1 MIATIDF
8 ETTGLKAG
16 EDEVLQVS
24 IIDENY
30 NVLLNAYCRPNN
42 KDSWEDAQAVHG
54 ITPLMVAN
62 ELPFERYVPTVLDI
76 LSKADKVIAYNAAF
90 EDSYLKAYGIE
101 VDPEK
106 WIDPMIMFAE
116 IYGEW
121 NERRGS
127 YKWQSLTKCATY
139 YGYEFKEG
147 GEVIFTDRSIEILQE
162 LGQQYKETPLF
173 KKSRQDN
180 PDWEGDANAGL
191 LFVYMCER
199 LTEAPSRIHTMIV
212 CKLMIPLIWERLEKE
227 LQDTAAVADKK
238 IEEDTAQGGLLSA
251 T

>member
-8 ETTGLKAG
+8 ETTGFKAG

-62 ELPFERYVPTVLDI
+62 ELPFERYVPTVLGI

-121 NERRGS
+121 NEGN
-127 YKWQSLTKCATY
+127 YTQC
-139 YGYEFKEG
+139 
-147 GEVIFTDRSIEILQE
+147 ILI
-162 LGQQYKETPLF
+162 QQQL
-173 KKSRQDN
+173 
-180 PDWEGDANAGL
+180 
-191 LFVYMCER
+191 
-199 LTEAPSRIHTMIV
+199 
-212 CKLMIPLIWERLEKE
+212 
-227 LQDTAAVADKK
+227 
-238 IEEDTAQGGLLSA
+238 
-251 T
+251 